1 MANKVL
7 KIVFQTKRENGAVNW
22 ENFYDEVDAI
32 LTSNRK
38 PSLKVFMR
46 NPMPKS
52 EMNAIVR
59 ELCSFISTKFKCK
72 VNPPS
77 YGDYA
82 FSAYDNVL
90 RSATYHI
97 EIRPINIEAW
107 LNRDDN

>member
-7 KIVFQTKRENGAVNW
+7 RIVFQTKRENGAVNW

-46 NPMPKS
+46 NVMPKS

-59 ELCSFISTKFKCK
+59 ELCSFISTKFKCRA
-72 VNPPS
+72 NS
-77 YGDYA
+77 RY
-82 FSAYDNVL
+82 YDDACVAAGYDDIFVSTGYNYVL
-90 RSATYHI
+90 CSATYYI
-97 EIRPINIEAW
+97 EIVSLI
-107 LNRDDN
+107 

>member
-46 NPMPKS
+46 NVMPKS
-52 EMNAIVR
+52 EMNAMVR

-77 YGDYA
+77 YGDYV
-82 FSAYDNVL
+82 FTAYDTVL
-90 RSATYHI
+90 RSATYYI
-97 EIRPINIEAW
+97 EIVPTNIEAGID
-107 LNRDDN
+107 R